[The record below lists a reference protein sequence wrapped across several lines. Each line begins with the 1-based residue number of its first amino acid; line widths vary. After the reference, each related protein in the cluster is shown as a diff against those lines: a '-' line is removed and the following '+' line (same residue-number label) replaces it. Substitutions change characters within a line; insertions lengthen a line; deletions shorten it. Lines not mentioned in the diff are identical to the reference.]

1 MPKDPQE
8 LLARWAS
15 DEILDPYGPVLDKD
29 SNPKSSSSP
38 VDYLGNITDPAVSED
53 LDGQFAMARTL
64 PLTTDELTASTP
76 TKRPVAPVEPESKKK
91 PQTTELPPATITA
104 AKPAPSQDNEPAPVE
119 SHQETAK
126 TNPPVSH
133 QVQLPPKPAAKRGG
147 GSLMVLGQILAYIG
161 VLSLTIG
168 STFVLWG
175 FFGDK
180 PHYAPMGWL
189 VLTAGQ
195 MLLFLGIVTIV
206 SGGIEQTT
214 STVDIQFTA
223 LNEQILRIEQAV
235 HSQTATGPA
244 AAGSSKRDDSA
255 PGVAA

>member
-29 SNPKSSSSP
+29 SNSQSSASP
-38 VDYLGNITDPAVSED
+38 VDYLGNITDAAGGED
-53 LDGQFAMARTL
+53 LDGPFAMARTL

-76 TKRPVAPVEPESKKK
+76 AKRPVAPVEPESEKK
-91 PQTTELPPATITA
+91 PQTTELPPATIAA
-104 AKPAPSQDNEPAPVE
+104 AKPTPPQDNEPAPVD
-119 SHQETAK
+119 SHQETAE
-126 TNPPVSH
+126 TNPPVAH
-133 QVQLPPKPAAKRGG
+133 QVQLPREPAAKRGG

-180 PHYAPMGWL
+180 PHYTPMGWL

-235 HSQTATGPA
+235 HSQAATSPA
-244 AAGSSKRDDSA
+244 ATSSSNRDDSA

>member
-29 SNPKSSSSP
+29 SNPKTSASP

-76 TKRPVAPVEPESKKK
+76 TKRPVAPEEPESEKTPPTK
-91 PQTTELPPATITA
+91 ELPPATI
-104 AKPAPSQDNEPAPVE
+104 AKATPSQPQD
-119 SHQETAK
+119 K
-126 TNPPVSH
+126 NPSPVSSNKKNVETK
-133 QVQLPPKPAAKRGG
+133 QPAARQPELPPKPAAKRGG

-235 HSQTATGPA
+235 HSQTATGPSA
-244 AAGSSKRDDSA
+244 ANPSVHDDSA

>member
-29 SNPKSSSSP
+29 SNPQSSSSP
-38 VDYLGNITDPAVSED
+38 IDYLGQITDPAVGED

-76 TKRPVAPVEPESKKK
+76 TKRPVAPEEPKSEKT
-91 PQTTELPPATITA
+91 PPTTELPPATI
-104 AKPAPSQDNEPAPVE
+104 AKATPAQPQDNNPAPV
-119 SHQETAK
+119 SSNKKNVET
-126 TNPPVSH
+126 N
-133 QVQLPPKPAAKRGG
+133 LPAARQPGLPSKPAAKRGG

-235 HSQTATGPA
+235 HSQTATGPSA
-244 AAGSSKRDDSA
+244 ASPSKRDDSA
-255 PGVAA
+255 PGIAA